1 MADLAAL
8 LNPRVRDPEALREF
22 MADLADLA
30 PRIESDIARLR
41 RPPCDGDLLSGLFRA
56 LHNLKGDATLCGV
69 DLAAMVAHPVE
80 SLMSRVRSGE
90 VQFSDL
96 LADTV
101 LLAVDRLEL
110 AVEDLAAGRPLA
122 HLKLPELVGGLEVMG
137 ASRPEDVES
146 HAVRLIENVTG
157 FKPMRSSAQVQ
168 PRQPSRRDDSAAD
181 DDLRFFHSL
190 ALQLESRSPLFQGRT
205 GRLLRLVL
213 DTNAA
218 AGNPVDARQ
227 LEAAIY
233 VHDMGMMFVPES
245 VWLKSGRLSP
255 EDMHLVR
262 GHPGQAAGLLT
273 RMSGWQ
279 GAAEMVL
286 QHHEMQDG
294 GGYPTGLRGPD
305 ICPGAK
311 LLAIADAYEAVTL
324 KHRHRGESRSM
335 LRAAAEINACDNQF
349 APEWV
354 EPFNGVIRR
363 MAER

>member
-30 PRIESDIARLR
+30 PRIESNIARLR
-41 RPPCDGDLLSGLFRA
+41 QTPFDGDLLSDLFRA
-56 LHNLKGDATLCGV
+56 LHNLKGDATLCGI

-80 SLMSRVRSGE
+80 TLMSRVRSGE
-90 VQFSDL
+90 VPFSDL

-110 AVEDLAAGRPLA
+110 AVDDLAVGRPPA

-137 ASRPEDVES
+137 AARPEDVES

-157 FKPMRSSAQVQ
+157 FKPIRASAQVP
-168 PRQPSRRDDSAAD
+168 PRQPSRREDSAAD
-181 DDLRFFHSL
+181 RDLRFFHGL

-218 AGNPVDARQ
+218 AGNPIDARQ

-233 VHDMGMMFVPES
+233 LHDIGMMFVPEA
-245 VWLKSGRLSP
+245 VWMKPGRLSA
-255 EDMHLVR
+255 EETRLVR
-262 GHPGQAAGLLT
+262 EHPVQASGLLD
-273 RMSGWQ
+273 RMTGWQ
-279 GAAEMVL
+279 EAAEMVL

-294 GGYPTGLRGPD
+294 GGYPSGLRGPD

-324 KHRHRGESRSM
+324 KHRHRSESRSM

-354 EPFNGVIRR
+354 APFNGVIRR